1 MAWLLFFFQYL
12 AVGSYFIYLNV
23 YYLQAGLTGTQIGVI
38 AMSNSIIGM
47 VSALAW
53 GYISDR
59 TGKPRLLIAFGAMGA
74 LVVVQF
80 VPLAHTFWGFYALS
94 CLASLM
100 SSSLFTLVDGVT
112 LAMLGSR
119 SENYG
124 RFRLGGS
131 LGFILASGVTGLIYG
146 RTGLTLIFP
155 AYGLLMTLFAAT
167 ALLLP
172 AIPIKTESHA
182 EVQLGLMIR
191 QPAWVI
197 FALCVFLVWVAN
209 YAIMNYMGVSL
220 MSMGGDES
228 LVGIASTTTALAEIP
243 FMAFSGWFI
252 RRFGLTRLMTFAML
266 LMAVRYSLLALMPSP
281 GWAIYINL
289 MNGPAFALF
298 ATCAVAYAQK
308 LAPPSLIVTSQGL
321 LNSTASLAGVVSA
334 LLTGVLF
341 DQIGPQGIF
350 WGMAICCLAAF
361 ILFVGG
367 ALRFHS
373 LRSTQETV

>member
-1 MAWLLFFFQYL
+1 
-12 AVGSYFIYLNV
+12 
-23 YYLQAGLTGTQIGVI
+23 
-38 AMSNSIIGM
+38 
-47 VSALAW
+47 
-53 GYISDR
+53 
-59 TGKPRLLIAFGAMGA
+59 
-74 LVVVQF
+74 
-80 VPLAHTFWGFYALS
+80 
-94 CLASLM
+94 
-100 SSSLFTLVDGVT
+100 
-112 LAMLGSR
+112 
-119 SENYG
+119 
-124 RFRLGGS
+124 
-131 LGFILASGVTGLIYG
+131 
-146 RTGLTLIFP
+146 
-155 AYGLLMTLFAAT
+155 
-167 ALLLP
+167 
-172 AIPIKTESHA
+172 
-182 EVQLGLMIR
+182 
-191 QPAWVI
+191 
-197 FALCVFLVWVAN
+197 
-209 YAIMNYMGVSL
+209 MNYMGVSL

-367 ALRFHS
+367 ALCFRS
-373 LRSTQETV
+373 LRSTQEAV